1 MSGIIDPNHRPH
13 AGRELAARLKSVFAV
28 GLALA
33 ILLGGGWFVYTK
45 VTGLAVSLQLAPD
58 YEGAGTGE
66 VVVTI
71 EKGATQTEIGDTLV
85 KAGVVKSTT
94 AFVNAIRDSPE
105 AVNIQAGTY
114 RLRSQMSAA
123 EAVKLLQDPKAL
135 LRDFVT
141 VKEGERLSRQLQVIS
156 DRTKIPLAD
165 LEAAA
170 KDNAALKLPSYAPN
184 AEGFLFPNTY
194 EISKDTKAADLL
206 AEMAAQYNKVAGE
219 LQVEQRAK
227 VLGVTPL
234 QLVTIA
240 SIVEREVSRPDDR
253 PKVARVI
260 FNRLAQKM
268 PLQMD
273 STVHYA
279 VNDYSTTTTTDAQR
293 AVNSPYNTYKVA
305 GLPPG
310 PISAPGRAA
319 LEAATSPEAGSWL
332 YFVTV
337 NLETGE
343 TRFATTIQ
351 EHEANVALFQQWCQ
365 ANPGKGC

>member
-1 MSGIIDPNHRPH
+1 MSGIIDPNHRARP
-13 AGRELAARLKSVFAV
+13 GRELAARLKSAFAV
-28 GLALA
+28 TLALA
-33 ILLGGGWFVYTK
+33 VLVGGGWFVYTK
-45 VTGLAVSLQLAPD
+45 VSGLAVSLQLAPD
-58 YEGAGTGE
+58 FEGAGKGE

-71 EKGATQTEIGDTLV
+71 ENGATQTDIGDTLV
-85 KAGVVKSTT
+85 EHGVVKSTT
-94 AFVNAIRDSPE
+94 AFLNAIRDSPTE
-105 AVNIQAGTY
+105 VNIQAGTY

-123 EAVKLLQDPKAL
+123 EAVKLLQDPKTL
-135 LRDFVT
+135 LREFVT
-141 VKEGERLSRQLQVIS
+141 IPEGQRLSQQLDEIS
-156 DRTKIPLAD
+156 KKTKIPLAD
-165 LEAAA
+165 LQAAA
-170 KDNAALKLPSYAPN
+170 KNKAALKLPAYAPN

-194 EISKDTKAADLL
+194 EINKDTKAADLL
-206 AEMAAQYNKVAGE
+206 AAMAAQFTKVAKDVDLE
-219 LQVEQRAK
+219 DRADA
-227 VLGVTPL
+227 LNVTPL

-240 SIVEREVSRPDDR
+240 SIVEREANRADDR

-260 FNRLAQKM
+260 YNRLLQKM

-293 AVNSPYNTYKVA
+293 ATNSPYNTYKVT

-310 PISAPGRAA
+310 PISAPGQASLQAA
-319 LEAATSPEAGSWL
+319 ASPEAGSWL

-337 NLETGE
+337 NLQTGE
-343 TRFATTIQ
+343 TRFATTFA